1 MLYANTSTQPLPMYS
16 KHNYIMLGM
25 FYGVYYV
32 TCTLVSRC
40 SGCTCNIVAHALLL
54 AYDNTES
61 AAAVTNEK

>member
-1 MLYANTSTQPLPMYS
+1 
-16 KHNYIMLGM
+16 MLGM

-61 AAAVTNEK
+61 AAAVTNKK